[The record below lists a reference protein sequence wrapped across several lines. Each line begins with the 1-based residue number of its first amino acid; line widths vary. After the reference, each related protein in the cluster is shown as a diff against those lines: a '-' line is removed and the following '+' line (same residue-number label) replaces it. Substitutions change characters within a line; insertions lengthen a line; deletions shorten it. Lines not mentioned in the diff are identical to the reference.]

1 MKVYV
6 IEKGCY
12 SDRHIIGIVESE
24 TEAKNVIEAIK
35 CGSYND
41 DSISY
46 EEYDTHQFADK
57 RFRYNV
63 TDYNGDWEAEYDE
76 YDLWNKYKENSHES
90 SGSYIIYANSPNQAI
105 KIAQDMRAEELARKS
120 GLTE

>member
-24 TEAKNVIEAIK
+24 TEAKNVIKAIK

-46 EEYDTHQFADK
+46 EECQ
-57 RFRYNV
+57 
-63 TDYNGDWEAEYDE
+63 
-76 YDLWNKYKENSHES
+76 
-90 SGSYIIYANSPNQAI
+90 
-105 KIAQDMRAEELARKS
+105 
-120 GLTE
+120 